1 MPIRVGGVEKG
12 LLWTDGRIIDQNIDR
27 AKSIMSDFDQVIK

>member
-12 LLWTDGRIIDQNIDR
+12 FLRPDGRLIDQQINLS
-27 AKSIMSDFDQVIK
+27 KSIMSDFDQVIK